1 VLEPKVNDVL
11 LLTVVKVP
19 ALVVNKLELNEAE
32 PPLTLSVNALPK
44 SVPTL
49 NDPPV
54 TLTVPVKE
62 LRVPPN
68 ARVPPELNVPLP
80 PR

>member
-1 VLEPKVNDVL
+1 M
-11 LLTVVKVP
+11 KVP
-19 ALVVNKLELNEAE
+19 ALVVNKLELKEAE

-49 NDPPV
+49 NEPPV